1 MHTTPAT
8 SAPGPATSTPGTAT
22 STPGTATSRYLAA
35 MRNRGPL
42 SIDWAAAP
50 TRHKRYPG
58 AGRVR
63 LPWTADRHHALG
75 LLGELLRDLLGMT
88 RIVWSHHLDDG
99 GEPSGRP
106 PMLLTGRPAPS
117 GGGLYPIEA
126 YVAAGDALSP
136 AGDAALF
143 PAGESLSPIGE
154 PHLPAGLYHY
164 DPVHHVLERLRDG
177 DHVPALTGLLADGP
191 PADLVIVLSAVFW
204 RSMFKYGDFGYRL
217 ICQETG
223 VLIAQALAV
232 GGRLSLA
239 TRAHLRFPDGEMD
252 RLLGLDG
259 TREATLAVLTFT
271 LPPTTAPTLSRSGES
286 RSQPAFPSGEPRS
299 QSTFPSGAPP
309 TRPADAPPLME
320 RLMSRPVAGES
331 RPLPRPM
338 PDGPAAALHRASTRA
353 QPGRAG
359 SGSSDRAF
367 PPRPPVR
374 AGRSIPAPEPATG
387 HHPAE
392 ATAHPEPSPAG
403 RHAAEAAARRASPPA
418 GYRPVPLPAEALGA
432 VLVAAG
438 GGYPADLPGTATGPA
453 ATALCLL
460 SLRVAGLPNGAYW
473 YDPARH
479 TLHEL
484 PGTTQVEAGPL
495 LANTRVALRGAAAVL
510 IPVGDP
516 VAGAGTFGDRW
527 YRMQQM
533 EAGLIAQRATLAA
546 TALGLAA
553 RIHSDGANETT
564 DEALGLAGTPLRSLS
579 FLAMGTPPTGG
590 PLVTRPIPALV
601 NEEVMPP
608 RQER

>member
-8 SAPGPATSTPGTAT
+8 SAPGPATSTLGTAT
-22 STPGTATSRYLAA
+22 SAPGTATSRYLAA
-35 MRNRGPL
+35 MRDRGPL

-63 LPWTADRHHALG
+63 LPWTADRHHPLG

-126 YVAAGDALSP
+126 YVAAGDVLSP
-136 AGDAALF
+136 GDAALL
-143 PAGESLSPIGE
+143 PEGESLSPIGE

-177 DHVPALTGLLADGP
+177 DHVPALTGLLADSS
-191 PADLVIVLSAVFW
+191 PADLVIVLPAVFW

-232 GGRLSLA
+232 GGRLGLA

-286 RSQPAFPSGEPRS
+286 RSQPAFPSGESRS
-299 QSTFPSGAPP
+299 QPTFPSGAPP
-309 TRPADAPPLME
+309 TRPAALPAPSLAE

-338 PDGPAAALHRASTRA
+338 PDGPAAVLHRASTRA
-353 QPGRAG
+353 EPGAGG
-359 SGSSDRAF
+359 SGSPDRAF
-367 PPRPPVR
+367 RPRPPVR
-374 AGRSIPAPEPATG
+374 AGRTLPAPEPATG

-392 ATAHPEPSPAG
+392 AV
-403 RHAAEAAARRASPPA
+403 ARRASPLA
-418 GYRPVPLPAEALGA
+418 GYRPVPLPAGALGA

-438 GGYPADLPGTATGPA
+438 GGYPADLPSAATGPA

-473 YDPARH
+473 YDPALH

-484 PGTTQVEAGPL
+484 PGTAHVEAGPL